1 MRRASS
7 LILYI
12 ALIAAFVWAIAD
24 AGRIAWSDWLAAS
37 NTPESVADAIHLSPG
52 NASWHGLLAE
62 HQEAAG
68 LDPKPELTEA
78 SRLSP
83 REGRYWARQAFRA
96 EVEKN
101 DNVAEKYLLRAA
113 EEDRMFAPRWAL
125 ANFYLR
131 RGDARQGDMEQF
143 WIWLGKCLEM
153 PPPELGAIFQVAWA
167 VAKDGEKV
175 GSLLPRNPAVQRQY
189 VAWLTENQPLPEV
202 AKPALELAANSTAAD
217 LPALLGFCNRAAP
230 LDSKSALQVWN
241 ELCRRKLLPF
251 ETLNPESGQVVT
263 DGSFSKPP
271 MKEGFGWT
279 LLRETGASVS
289 LGETGTGVA
298 IRFGGKQAERTG
310 LLLQRVPLVGRR
322 HYRFTYEY
330 RVAGNAG
337 PTGIHW
343 ELLALPQDGDALHGE
358 ATLQATDWTT
368 ASQEFE
374 SPGTAAPRLM
384 LFYQRKLGMLPWEG
398 VVYVRKVS
406 IEALP

>member
-1 MRRASS
+1 MKKASFALIMFAVFGSALVVWVPGLWSS
-7 LILYI
+7 LAFEVIGFAL
-12 ALIAAFVWAIAD
+12 AASWLIAALP
-24 AGRIAWSDWLAAS
+24 GRLELRGSLALVPLAAAVVWGLTQGGS
-37 NTPESVADAIHLSPG
+37 GTTVYPWKTQISVL
-52 NASWHGLLAE
+52 
-62 HQEAAG
+62 
-68 LDPKPELTEA
+68 
-78 SRLSP
+78 
-83 REGRYWARQAFRA
+83 YWAANAAFLF
-96 EVEKN
+96 V
-101 DNVAEKYLLRAA
+101 
-113 EEDRMFAPRWAL
+113 
-125 ANFYLR
+125 
-131 RGDARQGDMEQF
+131 
-143 WIWLGKCLEM
+143 
-153 PPPELGAIFQVAWA
+153 
-167 VAKDGEKV
+167 
-175 GSLLPRNPAVQRQY
+175 
-189 VAWLTENQPLPEV
+189 
-202 AKPALELAANSTAAD
+202 
-217 LPALLGFCNRAAP
+217 
-230 LDSKSALQVWN
+230 ALQVWN